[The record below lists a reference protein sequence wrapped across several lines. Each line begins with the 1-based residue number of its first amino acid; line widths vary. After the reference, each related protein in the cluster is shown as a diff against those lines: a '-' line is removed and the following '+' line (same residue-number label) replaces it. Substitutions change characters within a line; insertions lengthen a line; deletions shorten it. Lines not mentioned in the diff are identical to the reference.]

1 MALLE
6 TLARIRSQQAGG
18 GSRAVLVRV
27 IQPLLTELGW
37 DVGDPLQVDLDH
49 EGVDVVLSI
58 PRGEQTSLADRRPG
72 RPGVYVRFAPSERE
86 FSAQAA
92 GLVAEA
98 ARDGAD
104 LCALTTGQVWQLYAA
119 KPMQEADA
127 CRFAQLDL
135 RGDPAERVA
144 DELELYLSRE
154 ALIDQRAQRSAEHA
168 LTARLDAERV
178 AAAIPNVWRRLLA
191 GPDSL
196 LVEYVQDEVRKE
208 TGLHAGA
215 EQVIA
220 VIRSEAHI
228 PPPVTPP
235 DRSPIVAK
243 PPRRRANS
251 IGAAAMEYLASRAP
265 ASVHINEILAHLES
279 HDRAPSGQ
287 SPRASLNTALY
298 RFAKDGG
305 IEAVGGGF
313 WRTTGGRAD
322 AKRATTQEQ
331 RRQPSRRLT
340 GYRLWGVDHQTT
352 TWKDMLGGVAADV
365 YQKHPDEFHR
375 ALSLHGRSR
384 QYVATTADGMTQPVA
399 IPNSPYVIE
408 THFGGPQAT
417 QMARQLLALFDHD
430 ADELEILYE

>member
-1 MALLE
+1 MGLLE

-27 IQPLLTELGW
+27 IQPLLAELGW
-37 DVGDPLQVDLDH
+37 DVGDPFQVDLDH

-58 PRGEQTSLADRRPG
+58 PRGEQTSLADRRAG
-72 RPGVYVRFAPSERE
+72 RPGVYVRFAASEQE

-104 LCALTTGQVWQLYAA
+104 LCALTTGQVWHFYVA
-119 KPMQEADA
+119 KPMEEVDA

-208 TGLHAGA
+208 TGLHAAA

-220 VIRSEAHI
+220 VIRSEALASAAAALPEAQTVAE
-228 PPPVTPP
+228 PPPAPTTATEGPQSGRAVISAP
-235 DRSPIVAK
+235 VK
-243 PPRRRANS
+243 PTRKRGG
-251 IGAAAMEYLASRAP
+251 GAAGKR
-265 ASVHINEILAHLES
+265 I
-279 HDRAPSGQ
+279 
-287 SPRASLNTALY
+287 
-298 RFAKDGG
+298 
-305 IEAVGGGF
+305 VGF
-313 WRTTGGRAD
+313 
-322 AKRATTQEQ
+322 
-331 RRQPSRRLT
+331 
-340 GYRLWGVDHQTT
+340 RLWGERHQTRT
-352 TWKDMLGGVAADV
+352 AKGLWLGVAEAM
-365 YQKHPDEFHR
+365 YERHQDEFELAGQLR
-375 ALSLHGRSR
+375 GRTR
-384 QYVATTADGMTQPVA
+384 QYISRTPERMNTPRQITDSHYFAETKLTTEECQR
-399 IPNSPYVIE
+399 
-408 THFGGPQAT
+408 H
-417 QMARQLLALFDHD
+417 ARALLALFNHG
-430 ADELEILYE
+430 ADELEILYD